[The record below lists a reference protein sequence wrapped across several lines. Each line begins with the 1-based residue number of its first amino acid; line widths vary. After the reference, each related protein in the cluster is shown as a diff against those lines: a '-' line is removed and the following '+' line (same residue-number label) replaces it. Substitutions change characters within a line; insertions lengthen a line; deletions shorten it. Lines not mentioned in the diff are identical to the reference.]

1 MKGNIYDFYI
11 LHQRKYK
18 ENSLL
23 ITVFSKEFGKLSA
36 IVRVSKKQQNLY
48 QPLVALSGE
57 FSLPK
62 ISEGLSKVYN
72 IEFVESFY
80 DKSYIV
86 LMSLQ
91 YINEL
96 MYVLLSH
103 SHDEAELFD
112 KYDFILKN
120 ITKDNYLY
128 MLRMFELELLNSLG
142 HSICIDQDISGQ
154 DIAINKSYG
163 VLPSMGFKVF
173 GGAGA
178 IKGST
183 IKKIY
188 EPMFLWSDEDLK
200 NITRIIRIN
209 INACLNGRELKSRRL
224 IREYLSLKG

>member
-62 ISEGLSKVYN
+62 ASEGLSKVYN

-80 DKSYIV
+80 NKSYIV

-96 MYVLLSH
+96 MYALLSH
-103 SHDEAELFD
+103 SHDEVKLFN

-142 HSICIDQDISGQ
+142 HSICVDQDVGGE
-154 DIAINKSYG
+154 AITTDKSYG
-163 VLPSMGFKVF
+163 VLPSIGFKIFDGV
-173 GGAGA
+173 GA

-188 EPMFLWSDEDLK
+188 EPMFLWSEDDLK

-209 INACLNGRELKSRRL
+209 INACLSGRELKSRKL
-224 IREYLSLKG
+224 IREYLSLKD